1 VQNKMAKKTLIQYLQ
16 NLIAKS
22 GLIII
27 FSFFCA
33 ISILCAQNVR
43 VGLFSTDKT
52 IKVELNDSCEL
63 TSGPSN
69 KKMPAGVYD
78 VSLKG
83 QKIVFGEYSFEKS
96 ILLKTL
102 NNSQTIGINSKDYTG
117 TMLFKVTDN
126 KILLINEL
134 EIDEYL
140 KGVLPKEM
148 GKGWPIEALKAQA
161 VISRTYALRNLGS
174 FSKKGYDLSADVG
187 SQVYGG
193 KSAHTPES
201 DQAVNETANE
211 VLTFNGKL
219 ADTFFHADS
228 GGYTENI
235 SNVWSSVKNP
245 PNYLKGKPDKFS
257 KKGGSYKVWETKIS
271 KDELEN
277 KLNSS
282 GYKVGT
288 IEKIKVE
295 GKNSSGRALNIKIY
309 HSNGILLIQG
319 SKFRMAVSPWQI
331 KSTLIDEIVR
341 MDDAFEF
348 RGKGWGHGV
357 GLSQDGA
364 KVMAKENYNYREILH
379 FYYPGTNLEKRK

>member
-1 VQNKMAKKTLIQYLQ
+1 M
-16 NLIAKS
+16 
-22 GLIII
+22 
-27 FSFFCA
+27 FSFFFA
-33 ISILCAQNVR
+33 ISVVCAQTVK

-52 IKVELNDSCEL
+52 IKVELKDVCEL
-63 TSGPSN
+63 TSGSGNN
-69 KKMPAGVYD
+69 KIPAGVYE
-78 VSLKG
+78 VSLKS
-83 QKIVFGEYSFEKS
+83 KRIVFGEDSFDQP
-96 ILLKTL
+96 ILLKP
-102 NNSQTIGINSKDYTG
+102 SDDSHAIGINSKSYTG
-117 TMLFKVTDN
+117 TISFKFIDN

-134 EIDEYL
+134 EMDEYL

-174 FSKKGYDLSADVG
+174 YSKKGYDVSADVG

-193 KSAHTPES
+193 KSAQTPES

-211 VLTFNGKL
+211 VLTFNGNL

-245 PNYLKGKPDKFS
+245 PSYLRGKPDKFS
-257 KKGGSYKVWETKIS
+257 KKGGSYKVWKTKIS
-271 KDELEN
+271 KSELEN
-277 KLNSS
+277 KLNSV

-288 IEKIKVE
+288 IEKIKVD
-295 GKNSSGRALNIKIY
+295 GRNSSGRALNIKIY
-309 HSNGILLIQG
+309 HSKGTLVIQG
-319 SKFRMAVSPWQI
+319 AKFRMAISAWEI

-364 KVMAKENYNYREILH
+364 KVMAKENYNYHEILH

>member
-1 VQNKMAKKTLIQYLQ
+1 MVKRILKFE
-16 NLIAKS
+16 
-22 GLIII
+22 LIII
-27 FSFFCA
+27 CAFFCA
-33 ISILCAQNVR
+33 ISVLCAQSVK
-43 VGLFSTDKT
+43 VGLFSTYKT
-52 IKVELNDSCEL
+52 IKVELEDNCEL
-63 TSGPSN
+63 ISGSDN
-69 KKMPAGVYD
+69 KKVPAGVYE
-78 VSLKG
+78 VSLRG
-83 QKIVFGEYSFEKS
+83 QNIVFGKYSLEEPV
-96 ILLKTL
+96 LLKTS
-102 NNSQTIGINSKDYTG
+102 NNSQSIGVKSKSYTG
-117 TMLFKVTDN
+117 SILFKVFDN
-126 KILLINEL
+126 KIFVINEL

-161 VISRTYALRNLGS
+161 VISRTYALRNMGS
-174 FSKKGYDLSADVG
+174 YSKKGYDLSADVG

-193 KSAHTPES
+193 KSAHTSES
-201 DQAVNETANE
+201 DQAVNETTNE

-235 SNVWSSVKNP
+235 SNVWASVKNP

-257 KKGGSYKVWETKIS
+257 KKGGSYKIWKTKIS
-271 KDELEN
+271 KSELKN
-277 KLNSS
+277 KLNSA
-282 GYKVGT
+282 GYKVGI
-288 IEKIKVE
+288 IEKIKIE
-295 GKNSSGRALNIKIY
+295 GKNSSGRVLNIKIY
-309 HSNGILLIQG
+309 HSNGTLLIQG
-319 SKFRMAVSPWQI
+319 SKFRMAISPWQI

-341 MDDAFEF
+341 MDNAFEF

>member
-1 VQNKMAKKTLIQYLQ
+1 MLIVVFL
-16 NLIAKS
+16 
-22 GLIII
+22 
-27 FSFFCA
+27 FFCT
-33 ISILCAQNVR
+33 ISMLCAQSVR

-52 IKVELNDSCEL
+52 IKVKLNDSCEL
-63 TSGPSN
+63 TSGSNN

-78 VSLKG
+78 VSLRG
-83 QKIVFGEYSFEKS
+83 QNIVFGKYSLEEPV
-96 ILLKTL
+96 LLKTSD
-102 NNSQTIGINSKDYTG
+102 NSQVIGIKSKSYTG
-117 TMLFKVTDN
+117 TMLFKVVDN
-126 KILLINEL
+126 KIFVINEL
-134 EIDEYL
+134 GIDEYL

-161 VISRTYALRNLGS
+161 VISRTYALRNMGS
-174 FSKKGYDLSADVG
+174 YSKKGYDLSADVG

-257 KKGGSYKVWETKIS
+257 KKGGSYKIWETKIS
-271 KDELEN
+271 KSELEN
-277 KLNSS
+277 KLTLA
-282 GYKVGT
+282 GYKVGE

-341 MDDAFEF
+341 MDNAFKF